1 MAGKVFVSGG
11 SGYIAGFLIRQLI
24 AEGWTV
30 HTSIRDLGKEAAV
43 RASLAVDDSKLKFF
57 AADLTSDAGW
67 AEAMAGCSHVAH
79 VASPLP
85 SNAPKSD
92 DELIVPARDGA
103 LRALKAAKAAGVKRF
118 VMTSSMAAIAYG
130 HGRSKS
136 VFTEA
141 DWTDPT
147 SPDAYAYVKSKTI
160 AERAA
165 RDWVAVEGGD
175 MEFVTVNP
183 ALVLG
188 PLQSGDFSTS
198 LEAIRKL
205 LDGSMP
211 GLPNFGFG
219 IVDDEGRFRLGQAPA
234 DRNHH
239 DPCARRAKEQG
250 EVGRG
255 ILAEP
260 GHPIA
265 LLHAHG
271 KERRGDPRRG
281 IIQLAI
287 GQLAADAVDAPPPP
301 LPPRPAPT
309 PRPAPPT
316 GTRMQ
321 TSATLCV
328 RNGGAARG
336 PLPEAKRGARSTT
349 WRSCSRRKSPS
360 VWRRC
365 RVCLA
370 VLSAIAEPKPSRHV

>member
-30 HTSIRDLGKEAAV
+30 HTSIRDLARETTV

-147 SPDAYAYVKSKTI
+147 SPDAYAYVRSKTI

-165 RDWVAVEGGD
+165 RDWVAAEGGD

-183 ALVLG
+183 SLVLG

-198 LEAIRKL
+198 LEAIKKL
-205 LDGSMP
+205 LEGSMP

-219 IVDDEGRFRLGQAPA
+219 IVDVRDVADMHVRCLTMPDMAGERFICSGPFLMMADVAAILREGLGLQGRKVPKRKLPDWLMRVVGRFDPVVRQVLGELGNVRDTDISHARTKLGWSPRPPEESVLDTARDMIRLGIV
-234 DRNHH
+234 
-239 DPCARRAKEQG
+239 K
-250 EVGRG
+250 V
-255 ILAEP
+255 
-260 GHPIA
+260 
-265 LLHAHG
+265 
-271 KERRGDPRRG
+271 
-281 IIQLAI
+281 
-287 GQLAADAVDAPPPP
+287 
-301 LPPRPAPT
+301 
-309 PRPAPPT
+309 
-316 GTRMQ
+316 
-321 TSATLCV
+321 
-328 RNGGAARG
+328 
-336 PLPEAKRGARSTT
+336 
-349 WRSCSRRKSPS
+349 
-360 VWRRC
+360 
-365 RVCLA
+365 
-370 VLSAIAEPKPSRHV
+370 

>member
-30 HTSIRDLGKEAAV
+30 HTSIRDLARETTV

-147 SPDAYAYVKSKTI
+147 SPDAYAYVRSKTI

-165 RDWVAVEGGD
+165 RDWVAAEGGD

-183 ALVLG
+183 SLVLG

-198 LEAIRKL
+198 LEAIKKL
-205 LDGSMP
+205 LEGSMP

-219 IVDDEGRFRLGQAPA
+219 IVDVRDVADMHVRCLTMPDMAGERFICSGPFLMMADVAAILREGLGPQGRKVPKRKLPDWLMRVVGRFDPVVRQVLGELGNVRDTDISHARTKLGWSPRPPEESVLDTARDMIRLGIV
-234 DRNHH
+234 
-239 DPCARRAKEQG
+239 K
-250 EVGRG
+250 V
-255 ILAEP
+255 
-260 GHPIA
+260 
-265 LLHAHG
+265 
-271 KERRGDPRRG
+271 
-281 IIQLAI
+281 
-287 GQLAADAVDAPPPP
+287 
-301 LPPRPAPT
+301 
-309 PRPAPPT
+309 
-316 GTRMQ
+316 
-321 TSATLCV
+321 
-328 RNGGAARG
+328 
-336 PLPEAKRGARSTT
+336 
-349 WRSCSRRKSPS
+349 
-360 VWRRC
+360 
-365 RVCLA
+365 
-370 VLSAIAEPKPSRHV
+370 

>member
-30 HTSIRDLGKEAAV
+30 HTSIRDLGREAGV

-57 AADLTSDAGW
+57 AADLTGDAGW

-147 SPDAYAYVKSKTI
+147 SPDAYAYVRSKTI

-183 ALVLG
+183 SLVLG

-198 LEAIRKL
+198 LEAIKKL
-205 LDGSMP
+205 LEGSMP

-219 IVDDEGRFRLGQAPA
+219 IVDVRDVADMHVRCLTMPDMAGERFICSGPFLMMADVATILREGLGPQGRKVPKRKLPDWLMRVVGRFDPVVRQVLGELGNVRDTDISHARTKLGWSPRPPEESVLDTARDMIRLGIV
-234 DRNHH
+234 
-239 DPCARRAKEQG
+239 K
-250 EVGRG
+250 V
-255 ILAEP
+255 
-260 GHPIA
+260 
-265 LLHAHG
+265 
-271 KERRGDPRRG
+271 
-281 IIQLAI
+281 
-287 GQLAADAVDAPPPP
+287 
-301 LPPRPAPT
+301 
-309 PRPAPPT
+309 
-316 GTRMQ
+316 
-321 TSATLCV
+321 
-328 RNGGAARG
+328 
-336 PLPEAKRGARSTT
+336 
-349 WRSCSRRKSPS
+349 
-360 VWRRC
+360 
-365 RVCLA
+365 
-370 VLSAIAEPKPSRHV
+370 

>member
-30 HTSIRDLGKEAAV
+30 HTSIRDLAREATV

-57 AADLTSDAGW
+57 AADLTGDAGW

-147 SPDAYAYVKSKTI
+147 SPDAYAYVRSKTI

-165 RDWVAVEGGD
+165 RDWVAAEGGD

-183 ALVLG
+183 SLVLG

-198 LEAIRKL
+198 LEAIKKL
-205 LDGSMP
+205 LEGSMP

-219 IVDDEGRFRLGQAPA
+219 IVDVRDVADMHVRCLTMPDMAGERFICSGPFLMMADVAAILREGLGPQGRKVPKRKLPDWLMRVVGRFDPVVRQVLGELGNVRDTDISHARTKLGWSPRPPEESVLDTAHDMIRLGIV
-234 DRNHH
+234 
-239 DPCARRAKEQG
+239 K
-250 EVGRG
+250 V
-255 ILAEP
+255 
-260 GHPIA
+260 
-265 LLHAHG
+265 
-271 KERRGDPRRG
+271 
-281 IIQLAI
+281 
-287 GQLAADAVDAPPPP
+287 
-301 LPPRPAPT
+301 
-309 PRPAPPT
+309 
-316 GTRMQ
+316 
-321 TSATLCV
+321 
-328 RNGGAARG
+328 
-336 PLPEAKRGARSTT
+336 
-349 WRSCSRRKSPS
+349 
-360 VWRRC
+360 
-365 RVCLA
+365 
-370 VLSAIAEPKPSRHV
+370 